1 MAALDRQGGES
12 TDAVADRGTGWMR
25 VRLETAGPWYR
36 SAGRMM
42 CLLIVLCVVVLAIL
56 CGHGGWRP
64 LHNDYQGG

>member
-1 MAALDRQGGES
+1 
-12 TDAVADRGTGWMR
+12 
-25 VRLETAGPWYR
+25 
-36 SAGRMM
+36 MM